1 MFDDLTNQ
9 LKEAEILILDDLGG
23 EMSSAFTR
31 DEVLS
36 PILQERMLQRKPMFV
51 TSNLSR
57 DQLTEHLRDTG
68 KDSDIVKAE
77 RIVERMKTLMD
88 FIPLDDKNYRL

>member
-23 EMSSAFTR
+23 EMSSAFIR

-36 PILQERMLQRKPMFV
+36 PILQERMLQENRCLLHP
-51 TSNLSR
+51 
-57 DQLTEHLRDTG
+57 
-68 KDSDIVKAE
+68 I
-77 RIVERMKTLMD
+77 
-88 FIPLDDKNYRL
+88 